1 MGLGIRL
8 AYRSCMQDGQT
19 SEGAQTNIDETIVSG
34 ILSARIR
41 PGTRLSENQLAT
53 LFGVSRTRV
62 REAMMRLETRGI
74 VTVSSRRGWFVVEP
88 SAEEAMAV
96 YQARRVIESGL
107 LRSMRGLTDPGRKA
121 LIDHLEEE
129 QRAMAAG
136 DRRCLTCLMGDFHIR
151 IAELSGNAIVV
162 DILRDLTARTILI
175 SMLYQ
180 SDFHAAQSHEGH
192 CRIFEAMVAGDFVKA
207 AELSIEHLD
216 EVETGL
222 DLTARP
228 DPLSELRN
236 SLSLPPRTTAP
247 ASDPRKRKTNP
258 TSKEP

>member
-1 MGLGIRL
+1 
-8 AYRSCMQDGQT
+8 MQDSHP
-19 SEGAQTNIDETIVSG
+19 SENTQNNIDEAVISG

-41 PGTRLSENQLAT
+41 PGTRLSEKQLAA

-88 SAEEAMAV
+88 SAEEATAV
-96 YQARRVIESGL
+96 YQARRIIESGL
-107 LRSMRGLTDPGRKA
+107 LRSMTILTDFGHQA
-121 LIDHLEEE
+121 LTEHLREEKE
-129 QRAMAAG
+129 AMAAG
-136 DRRCLTCLMGDFHIR
+136 DRQRLTCLMGDFHIR
-151 IAELSGNAIVV
+151 IAELSGNAIIV
-162 DILRDLTARTILI
+162 DVLRDLTARTILI

-180 SDFHAAQSHEGH
+180 SDFHAAQSHTGH
-192 CRIFEAMVAGDFVKA
+192 CRIFEAMVAGDFVTA
-207 AELSIEHLD
+207 AELSITHLD

-236 SLSLPPRTTAP
+236 SLSLPPRTAMRAP
-247 ASDPRKRKTNP
+247 PPRVATKPP
-258 TSKEP
+258 TQTQQER